1 MIYSTNV
8 AFGDLSNDKL
18 FYTITGENVNYDTFN
33 QATLGAIDTLSGL
46 SLSAAAL
53 IATTL
58 LW

>member
-1 MIYSTNV
+1 VIYSTNV
-8 AFGDLSNDKL
+8 AFGDLNEVKL
-18 FYTITGENVNYDTFN
+18 FHIITGENVNYDTFN
-33 QATLGAIDTLSGL
+33 QATLGAIDSLVGL

>member
-8 AFGDLSNDKL
+8 AFGELNEVPL
-18 FYTITGENVNYDTFN
+18 FYVITGENVNYDTFN
-33 QATLGAIDTLSGL
+33 QATLGAIDTLAGL